1 MDNQTDCSFEIGPAT
16 YVTRQEF
23 VWAVSSFAT
32 FRPAEGHVSEDH
44 LILAHTPRL
53 TSGYRSSGSRICPL
67 ARTEWFEPTHHG
79 VLVRIH
85 SECLLSEV
93 FGFEMCDCREQL
105 TEAMN
110 TITAEGS
117 GVVIYMRQE
126 GRGIGLAAKLRTLHS
141 DDSLDTYQRN
151 IGAGYP
157 EDGRGFDAAAEALAS
172 MNLRD
177 IRLISDSPLKIAALS
192 SCGIHI
198 SERIGLQYPVS
209 REAARELL
217 AKKRRGYHI
226 RHSDEALLSIC
237 EPTNHNGDERP

>member
-1 MDNQTDCSFEIGPAT
+1 MKKQLRPFEIGSGT
-16 YVTRQEF
+16 YVIRQGF
-23 VWAVSSFAT
+23 VWVVSSFST
-32 FRPAEGHVSEDH
+32 FRPDEGHVSEDH
-44 LILAHTPRL
+44 VVLAHTPRL
-53 TSGYRSSGSRICPL
+53 TAGYRDSGCRACTLPTT
-67 ARTEWFEPTHHG
+67 AWFEPSDHG

-126 GRGIGLAAKLRTLHS
+126 GRGIGLAAKLRTLNS

-151 IGAGYP
+151 VGAGYP
-157 EDGRGFDAAAEALAS
+157 EDGRRFDAAAEALGYL
-172 MNLRD
+172 NITE
-177 IRLISDSPLKIAALS
+177 IRLISDSPLKMAALS
-192 SCGIHI
+192 NCGIHI
-198 SERIGLQYPVS
+198 SERVGLQYPVTP
-209 REAARELL
+209 EAARELL

-226 RHSDEALLSIC
+226 QHTEEVLVAMAG
-237 EPTNHNGDERP
+237 PMNHDGNAGR